1 MYLQQ
6 IKDLKEEI
14 DNKFNEIFN
23 KLDEKAQSDDV
34 LFLKEQMRK
43 FAKQLELDQLK
54 DDVSTRAK
62 TVVVEELMVQLMLFG
77 DALCLMT

>member
-34 LFLKEQMRK
+34 LFLKEQMHK

>member
-14 DNKFNEIFN
+14 DYKFNDILN

-34 LFLKEQMRK
+34 FFLKEQLNK

-54 DDVSTRAK
+54 DDVSTRAQ
-62 TVVVEELMVQLMLFG
+62 TVVVEELMVQCILLC
-77 DALCLMT
+77 DALCFMT